1 MCSAGLVK
9 VQHLNTSRRFSM
21 RLARSLPVTLFL
33 GFLAIVPASA
43 ASLDTMVQVK
53 SAHSVE
59 VTIEKAEAF
68 VEAKQWKV
76 FGRFDHA
83 AAAAEF
89 GKEMAPTIV
98 VIFGN
103 PAAGT
108 GAMNK
113 NRLLAVD
120 LPLKALAYEDDNG
133 DVWFAY
139 NTGEWVAS
147 EVFGRHGFNPNPD
160 GMNKLF
166 AAMAAAATE

>member
-1 MCSAGLVK
+1 
-9 VQHLNTSRRFSM
+9 M
-21 RLARSLPVTLFL
+21 RLARSLIASLFL
-33 GFLAIVPASA
+33 VLVAVAPAGA
-43 ASLDTMVQVK
+43 ASLDSMVKVK

-59 VTIEKAEAF
+59 ATVEKAEAF
-68 VEAKQWKV
+68 IRSKNWKV

-83 AAAAEF
+83 AAAAEYD
-89 GKEMAPTIV
+89 KQMAPTIV
-98 VIFGN
+98 IIFGN

-113 NRLLAVD
+113 NRLLAID
-120 LPLKALAYEDDNG
+120 LPLKALAYQDDNG

-147 EVFGRHGFNPNPD
+147 EVFGRHGFNPKPD

-166 AAMAAAATE
+166 AAMAKAATE

>member
-1 MCSAGLVK
+1 M
-9 VQHLNTSRRFSM
+9 RF
-21 RLARSLPVTLFL
+21 AHTLIAAAFL
-33 GFLAIVPASA
+33 SILAIMPASA
-43 ASLDTMVQVK
+43 ASLDTMVQVQ

-59 VTIEKAEAF
+59 ATIEKAEAF
-68 VEAKQWKV
+68 IRAKKWKV

-83 AAAAEF
+83 AAASEF

-98 VIFGN
+98 MIFGN

-108 GAMNK
+108 GPMNK
-113 NRLLAVD
+113 NRLLAID
-120 LPLKALAYEDDNG
+120 LPLKALAYQDDNG

-147 EVFGRHGFNPNPD
+147 DVFGRHGFNPKPD

-166 AAMAAAATE
+166 AAMAKAATE

>member
-1 MCSAGLVK
+1 M
-9 VQHLNTSRRFSM
+9 RF
-21 RLARSLPVTLFL
+21 ARFLIFSVYFGCLGVTQ
-33 GFLAIVPASA
+33 ASA
-43 ASLDTMVQVK
+43 SSLDTMVQVK

-59 VTIEKAEAF
+59 ETIEKAEAF
-68 VEAKQWKV
+68 VEAKKWKV

-89 GKEMAPTIV
+89 GKQMAPTIV

-113 NRLLAVD
+113 NRLLAID
-120 LPLKALAYEDDNG
+120 LPLKALAYQDDNG

-139 NTGEWVAS
+139 NTGEWVA
-147 EVFGRHGFNPNPD
+147 EQVFGRHGFNPNPD
-160 GMNKLF
+160 GMNNLF
-166 AAMAAAATE
+166 AAMAKAATE

>member
-1 MCSAGLVK
+1 
-9 VQHLNTSRRFSM
+9 M
-21 RLARSLPVTLFL
+21 RLVHTLIAAAIL
-33 GFLAIVPASA
+33 SFLAIMPASA
-43 ASLDTMVQVK
+43 ASLDTMVQVQ

-59 VTIEKAEAF
+59 ATIEKAEAF
-68 VEAKQWKV
+68 IRSKKWKV

-98 VIFGN
+98 MIFGN

-113 NRLLAVD
+113 NRLLAID
-120 LPLKALAYEDDNG
+120 LPLKALAYEDANG

-147 EVFGRHGFNPNPD
+147 DVFGRHGFNPKPD

-166 AAMAAAATE
+166 AAMTKAATE